1 MEQAKEKEYVLVNI
15 ADELVRKKVR
25 EMMAQFDMCKCEKC
39 FLDVC
44 AIVLNKTHSY
54 YCTTEKG
61 KLLSLL
67 ETTDYQFKTDLVV
80 SVLQA
85 MKFVKEHP
93 RH

>member
-1 MEQAKEKEYVLVNI
+1 MEQAKTKEYVLVNV
-15 ADELVRKKVR
+15 AEQLVRQKVR
-25 EMMAQFDMCKCEKC
+25 EMMADFDMCRCEKC

-44 AIVLNKTHSY
+44 AIVLNKTHAY

-67 ETTDYQFKTDLVV
+67 DATDYQFKTDLVV

-85 MKFVKEHP
+85 MKFVKDNP

>member
-1 MEQAKEKEYVLVNI
+1 MDQAKTKEYVLVNI
-15 ADELVRKKVR
+15 AEELVRKKVR
-25 EMMAQFDMCKCEKC
+25 ETMSGFDMCRCEKC

-44 AIVLNKTHSY
+44 AIVLNRTHAY

-67 ETTDYQFKTDLVV
+67 DATDYQFKTDLVV

-85 MKFVKEHP
+85 MQFVKERP